1 MHFEVVEDRLEMCK
15 TEAREKI
22 YLITAVVQ
30 LHMLRTKAV
39 AAGLWKGHGK
49 EIHI

>member
-39 AAGLWKGHGK
+39 AAGL
-49 EIHI
+49 